1 MAYQLVIVKGRSSN
15 EAVLISSE
23 AALTIGR
30 QDGCQLRIV
39 SSQVSRKHCE
49 LRSQDGKLFVKDLQ
63 SSNGTFVDGLKIE
76 DETEVQAG
84 QLLTIGN
91 VVFRIEE
98 AQAGRPSE
106 TGAKPHNSAVAQ
118 AASPAGEHADYE
130 IEADDST
137 TLPPAPR
144 KPPVSKAP
152 SPPTVT
158 SAETSDDELIELS
171 EDVVIDFL
179 SEMDPDSKK

>member
-63 SSNGTFVDGLKIE
+63 SSNGTFVDGL
-76 DETEVQAG
+76 
-84 QLLTIGN
+84 
-91 VVFRIEE
+91 
-98 AQAGRPSE
+98 
-106 TGAKPHNSAVAQ
+106 
-118 AASPAGEHADYE
+118 
-130 IEADDST
+130 
-137 TLPPAPR
+137 
-144 KPPVSKAP
+144 
-152 SPPTVT
+152 
-158 SAETSDDELIELS
+158 
-171 EDVVIDFL
+171 
-179 SEMDPDSKK
+179 